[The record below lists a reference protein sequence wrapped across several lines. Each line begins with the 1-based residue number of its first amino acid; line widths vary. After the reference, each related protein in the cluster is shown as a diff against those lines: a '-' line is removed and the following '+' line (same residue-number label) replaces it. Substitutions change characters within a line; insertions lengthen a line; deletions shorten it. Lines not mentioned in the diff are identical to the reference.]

1 MSGGNRGIGLAI
13 CHGLAAMGV
22 RVILGSRDVDAGTE
36 AAKTMGGNVVAAA
49 LDLSDKEVVA
59 SQVAAINSDL
69 GAMT

>member
-1 MSGGNRGIGLAI
+1 
-13 CHGLAAMGV
+13 MGV